1 MQSDGSPSNIMKS
14 TCKACNCIASV
25 SPSSLECWHW
35 IIFQIDEIVI
45 FIDFVNRPSV
55 WFHWDFHFIFY
66 SLYTQG
72 YKRFMTFHHKLYTRQ
87 SGDIFLCIFR
97 NTEPSEKKLVY
108 NISLFLPFFCWVD
121 TINVSK
127 HVPASRDSRQLVIS
141 VEPHWDAFTQEGH
154 IHNRFVRMKT

>member
-45 FIDFVNRPSV
+45 FIYFVNRPSV
-55 WFHWDFHFIFY
+55 WFSLGFSFHFY

-97 NTEPSEKKLVY
+97 NTEPSEKNWYIIFHFSSIFLLSRY
-108 NISLFLPFFCWVD
+108 NKCFETCPC
-121 TINVSK
+121 K
-127 HVPASRDSRQLVIS
+127 SRL
-141 VEPHWDAFTQEGH
+141 
-154 IHNRFVRMKT
+154 